1 MIRRLLLITALA
13 FGVVIGTATA
23 ASAGNVVCAYNGNPL
38 NIGVCIGI

>member
-1 MIRRLLLITALA
+1 MIRRLVLIAALA
-13 FGVVIGTATA
+13 FGVVIASATA